1 MTASRR
7 AVLRSA
13 LALTLGAVM
22 GSLPRARAEPF
33 GMSGAS
39 GRKNPFAVG
48 GGEGAGS
55 AGGFA
60 GTILA
65 WQNRFHLELQN
76 AARRVKSESAAF
88 WSLIAASFAYGVFH
102 AAGPGHGKAVLASYM
117 IASRSA
123 VRRGMI
129 LAGLAALLQGL
140 VAIAIVGIAAALL
153 GFTAL
158 QMRSAVDWVELASY
172 AAIALLGAVLLW
184 KKGAALLAA
193 LRAPRLAPASA
204 HGFRC
209 EAVEASSGAHPQDCE
224 HCALVDPQAL
234 SDSQFSLGSAA
245 GAVVAAG
252 LRPCSGAI
260 LILVFT
266 LAQGIFKAGLAAVL
280 AMSAGTALTTGALA
294 AATVFARRLAQSWA
308 GAERPATNLALRGA
322 EFLAAALVFLIGLA
336 LLLGASSA
344 QAA

>member
-1 MTASRR
+1 MRG
-7 AVLRSA
+7 A
-13 LALTLGAVM
+13 LALTLGTVM
-22 GSLPRARAEPF
+22 GSSPRAHAEPF
-33 GMSGAS
+33 GMANAP

-48 GGEGAGS
+48 GGEAAGA

-60 GTILA
+60 GTMLA

-76 AARRVKSESAAF
+76 AARRVKSESAAY
-88 WSLIAASFAYGVFH
+88 WSLVLASFAYGVFH

-129 LAGLAALLQGL
+129 LAALAALLQGL
-140 VAIAIVGIAAALL
+140 VAIAIVGLAAAVL

-158 QMRSAVDWVELASY
+158 QMRSAVDWIELASY
-172 AAIALLGAVLLW
+172 AAIAALGVVLLW
-184 KKGAALLAA
+184 NKGRALLGA
-193 LRAPRLAPASA
+193 LRAPRQAPASA

-209 EAVEASSGAHPQDCE
+209 EAVEASSAAHPQDCE
-224 HCALVDPQAL
+224 HCGLVDPKNF
-234 SDSQFSLGSAA
+234 SDQEFSVGSAA

-266 LAQGIFKAGLAAVL
+266 LAQGIFNAGFAAVV

-294 AATVFARRLAQSWA
+294 AATVYARRLAQNWA
-308 GAERPATNLALRGA
+308 GAERPATLLALRGA
-322 EFLAAALVFLIGLA
+322 EFLAAALVLLIGVA
-336 LLLGASSA
+336 LLLGAFVG